1 MHVENY
7 YFMKAQLNLL
17 NANSM
22 DIIKV
27 LVLTITCNIREDI
40 NNLKN
45 THIIKLI
52 IINYTSFEN
61 ELDIIYN
68 IKC

>member
-1 MHVENY
+1 
-7 YFMKAQLNLL
+7 MKAQLNLL
-17 NANSM
+17 NAKSM
-22 DIIKV
+22 DIMKV

-68 IKC
+68 IKY